1 MSHGICDPGDRRN
14 GSERRATIQS
24 TPWSTFLKDI
34 KCKLPGCK
42 SHFEYCH
49 FNSQSIPHHIYKS
62 SPSIQDCRQ
71 VTLGSRRGAGIIP
84 QEWRGVGGAGVPAP
98 AVHTVLPQDM
108 RLSAAKHHRLS
119 EVNSPRKLFRVSAAA
134 LAFSQ
139 NSAPAGHVM
148 LTRPLRDPR
157 ASADVGDAE
166 ESSSSR
172 SPTTLRPWVVLTSG
186 WVSI

>member
-49 FNSQSIPHHIYKS
+49 FNSQSIRHHIYKS

-84 QEWRGVGGAGVPAP
+84 QEWRGVGGGCPSSCCAHRPSTGHA
-98 AVHTVLPQDM
+98 AVSCQASPPLGGQQSTQTLPGLCCGFGFQPEQRTCRSRHADTT
-108 RLSAAKHHRLS
+108 
-119 EVNSPRKLFRVSAAA
+119 SP
-134 LAFSQ
+134 
-139 NSAPAGHVM
+139 
-148 LTRPLRDPR
+148 
-157 ASADVGDAE
+157 
-166 ESSSSR
+166 
-172 SPTTLRPWVVLTSG
+172 
-186 WVSI
+186 

>member
-1 MSHGICDPGDRRN
+1 
-14 GSERRATIQS
+14 
-24 TPWSTFLKDI
+24 
-34 KCKLPGCK
+34 
-42 SHFEYCH
+42 
-49 FNSQSIPHHIYKS
+49 
-62 SPSIQDCRQ
+62 
-71 VTLGSRRGAGIIP
+71 
-84 QEWRGVGGAGVPAP
+84 
-98 AVHTVLPQDM
+98 M

-172 SPTTLRPWVVLTSG
+172 SPRTLRPWVVLTSG
-186 WVSI
+186 WGEQRSSGALAGMTDGRRALALGSHRLALLPIARASDLLCG

>member
-1 MSHGICDPGDRRN
+1 MALKILSFDSWHTSKLYQLGAQERHCRRRKAF
-14 GSERRATIQS
+14 SFSLVSVCS
-24 TPWSTFLKDI
+24 TGRFLQAFTVSSAPSSCI
-34 KCKLPGCK
+34 
-42 SHFEYCH
+42 SSSF
-49 FNSQSIPHHIYKS
+49 SSIRF
-62 SPSIQDCRQ
+62 QQCLWLLQ
-71 VTLGSRRGAGIIP
+71 
-84 QEWRGVGGAGVPAP
+84 VPAP

-172 SPTTLRPWVVLTSG
+172 SPTTLRPRMG
-186 WVSI
+186 